1 MVERTA
7 LTIVLYLAAGLRSG
21 SSQETGGPYVGRNN
35 KCIIPESGNTP
46 AIDLNFLYNRRK
58 DYRSE
63 SKQDSNYEYL
73 FNICGNVVFT
83 DNTCVAGAGICLVNR
98 AIEGATEVYGMVDS
112 IVVRRTS
119 AVRAEMTMTAGG
131 NAPSGVIEEDAGLQQ
146 QLVAEQLEEDTF
158 GDGSSNSVASSS
170 ANDTRVP
177 KKTTIIFSC
186 DEEARLPLPQLLI
199 EDYLKCTVTIEVK
212 TAFMC
217 PGGEPPPMPNPE
229 GFEQWELDVIFG
241 GSAAA
246 GAVLL
251 YLVAGFM
258 YLGHRGYA
266 GWDRIPVCGCC
277 ASSCRAPG
285 EYTEI

>member
-1 MVERTA
+1 M
-7 LTIVLYLAAGLRSG
+7 
-21 SSQETGGPYVGRNN
+21 
-35 KCIIPESGNTP
+35 
-46 AIDLNFLYNRRK
+46 
-58 DYRSE
+58 
-63 SKQDSNYEYL
+63 
-73 FNICGNVVFT
+73 VFT

-119 AVRAEMTMTAGG
+119 AVRAEMTMTAGECPPSHTEGGLRRRRMSRGGTSATRGRGGMRSTGKTLTVLRSRRTNDVGG

-229 GFEQWELDVIFG
+229 GFEQWELDMIFG